1 MKKTVHPKRPNNLL
15 LLALS
20 LVLALALA
28 ACGSEGEG
36 NTEEAEDAPAAAEQ
50 EECDTAEV
58 TTDSGLVIQD
68 IECGTGE
75 EAQTGQ
81 TVTVHYVGTLED
93 GTKFDSSRD
102 RGEPFSFPLGAGQ
115 VIRGWDEGVVG
126 MKPGGI
132 RKLTIPADLAYGK
145 AGRPPVIPPSAT
157 LIFEIELIESATP

>member
-1 MKKTVHPKRPNNLL
+1 MKKTIQLKSARHFLL
-15 LLALS
+15 IALSVLLAF
-20 LVLALALA
+20 ALA
-28 ACGSEGEG
+28 ACGSEGG
-36 NTEEAEDAPAAAEQ
+36 TDEAEEGTAATEQ
-50 EECDTAEV
+50 EECDTSEV
-58 TTDSGLVIQD
+58 TTDEGLIIQD

-81 TVTVHYVGTLED
+81 TVTVHYDGTLED

-102 RGEPFSFPLGAGQ
+102 RGEPYSFPLGAGQ

-145 AGRPPVIPPSAT
+145 AGRPPVIPPNAT
-157 LIFEIELIESATP
+157 LIFEIELIETAAP